1 MDVLKGPDYPTD
13 AEVITPADDIKKM
26 YETGRGSIKMRAS
39 YEVDDGEIV
48 VTALPHQASG
58 AKVLEQIAQQMQA
71 KKLPLVS
78 DLRDES
84 DHENPTRLVIVPR
97 SNRVDTEQL
106 MNHLFATTDLEKQY
120 RVNLNILGLDG
131 RPQVKPLLGLLKEWL
146 EFRQQTVTRRLQ
158 YRLDKVLARL
168 HILEGLLIAYL
179 NLDEVIEI
187 IRTEDKPK
195 EVLMSRFEL
204 SDKQAEAILEL
215 KLRHLAKLEEQKLK
229 GEQDELSKEREQL
242 EKILGS
248 DRRLKTLIR
257 KELLADAETYGDE
270 RRSPLLERNEAKAL
284 SERDLTPAEAVTV
297 VLSKK
302 GWVRSA
308 KGHDIDGEKLSYKS
322 GDSFL
327 GSAEGKSNQ
336 PVVFIDSSGRSFSCE
351 AHLLPSARSQGEPLT
366 GRFSLVS
373 GETVEHVLMGKDDS
387 SVLLASDAGYGFI
400 CQFSDLV
407 SRNKNGKGII
417 TLPTGAK
424 ILEPTQVNSIENDR
438 VIAVS
443 NEGRMLVFPVADL
456 PQLSKGKGNKI
467 INIPALRAQSREEY
481 VVALATAAPDKAVT
495 LMAGKRK
502 LTLKPADLEHYLGE
516 RGRRG
521 NKLPR
526 GLQRV
531 DDIVVEDEE

>member
-1 MDVLKGPDYPTD
+1 M
-13 AEVITPADDIKKM
+13 
-26 YETGRGSIKMRAS
+26 
-39 YEVDDGEIV
+39 
-48 VTALPHQASG
+48 
-58 AKVLEQIAQQMQA
+58 
-71 KKLPLVS
+71 
-78 DLRDES
+78 
-84 DHENPTRLVIVPR
+84 
-97 SNRVDTEQL
+97 
-106 MNHLFATTDLEKQY
+106 
-120 RVNLNILGLDG
+120 NILGLDG
-131 RPQVKPLLGLLKEWL
+131 RPQVKPLVGLLKEWL

-195 EVLMSRFEL
+195 EVLMSRFAL

-257 KELLADAETYGDE
+257 KELLADADTYGDE
-270 RRSPLLERNEAKAL
+270 RRSPLVERNEAKAL

-387 SVLLASDAGYGFI
+387 CLLLASDAGYGFV

-407 SRNKNGKGII
+407 SRNKNGKAII
-417 TLPTGAK
+417 TLPTGSK
-424 ILEPTQVNSIENDR
+424 ILSPTAVNSIENDR

-502 LTLKPADLEHYLGE
+502 LTLKPDDLEHYLGE

-531 DDIVVEDEE
+531 DDIIVEDE